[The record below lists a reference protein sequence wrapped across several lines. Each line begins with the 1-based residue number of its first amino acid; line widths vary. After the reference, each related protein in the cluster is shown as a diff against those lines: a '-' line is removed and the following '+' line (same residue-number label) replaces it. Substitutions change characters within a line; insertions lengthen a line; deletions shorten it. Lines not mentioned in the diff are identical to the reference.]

1 MRRLTVDAHLELSV
15 DGHPVSITGEDQR
28 LTIEVD
34 SAQTAW
40 RLFRANTPGR
50 HLVRSVTD
58 TLEVFGID
66 VDVTVGGRP
75 LVSVGPSAQGG
86 PVAQALGLP
95 SVHVTAPPQATWTA
109 VGLAALAGLA
119 LGLRR

>member
-1 MRRLTVDAHLELSV
+1 MRRLTVDADLDLSV
-15 DGHPVSITGEDQR
+15 DGHPVSITGEGQR

-75 LVSVGPSAQGG
+75 LVSVGPSAEGG
-86 PVAQALGLP
+86 RVAQALGLP
-95 SVHVTAPPQATWTA
+95 SVEVTVPRQAVWA
-109 VGLAALAGLA
+109 GVGLAALAGLA
-119 LGLRR
+119 VGLRR

>member
-1 MRRLTVDAHLELSV
+1 MRRLTVDADLDLSV
-15 DGHPVSITGEDQR
+15 DGHPVSITGRGQR

-75 LVSVGPSAQGG
+75 LVSVGPSAEGG
-86 PVAQALGLP
+86 RVAQALGLP
-95 SVHVTAPPQATWTA
+95 SVEVAVPRQAVWA
-109 VGLAALAGLA
+109 GVGLAALAGLA
-119 LGLRR
+119 VGLRR